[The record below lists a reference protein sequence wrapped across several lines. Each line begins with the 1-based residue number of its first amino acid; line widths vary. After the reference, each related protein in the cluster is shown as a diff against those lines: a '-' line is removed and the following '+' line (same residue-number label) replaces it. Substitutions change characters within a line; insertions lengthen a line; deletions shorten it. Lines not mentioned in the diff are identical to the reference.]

1 MTPRVNNNAAS
12 EAVEV
17 LMSNGMEGLAGAV
30 EILLNTAMYIE
41 RSNYLGVGSYER
53 SEERVSQAN
62 GFKPKQLE
70 SRLGSLQLQVPQT
83 RDCQFYPQALE
94 RGMRSERALKL
105 ALAEMYVQGVSTRKV
120 AAITEKLCGLN
131 VTSSQV
137 SRAAAELDASLLAWR
152 ERPLGAYPFVFLDA
166 RYEKVRQ
173 DSVMVDCAVLIAIG
187 VTPDGKREVLGCSV
201 ELSEGEVHWR
211 SFMRSLQARGLH
223 GIKLLISDA
232 HEGLKAA
239 RKAVWPSVKWQRC
252 QFHLQQ
258 NAQSY
263 VPRKD
268 MKRKVASRIRA
279 IFTAP
284 DRAEAERLLKAFIRD
299 HEKSAPK
306 LASWAET
313 ALPEGFTVFSFDE
326 ELRKRLRTSNVVERL
341 NREILRR
348 TRVATMFP
356 NEASCLRLVTAV
368 VMEISE
374 EWIVSKRCWLS
385 MQEDGFVYQT
395 DA

>member
-1 MTPRVNNNAAS
+1 MTPREHTSAMDRVI
-12 EAVEV
+12 EV
-17 LMSNGMEGLAGAV
+17 LMNNGMDGLAGAV
-30 EILLNTAMYIE
+30 EILFNTAMRIE
-41 RSNYLGVGSYER
+41 RSGYLGAGPYER
-53 SEERVSQAN
+53 SEDRVSYAN
-62 GFKPKQLE
+62 GFKPKQLDT
-70 SRLGSLQLQVPQT
+70 RLGSLHLQVPQT
-83 RDCQFYPQALE
+83 RDCQFYPQSLE
-94 RGMRSERALKL
+94 KGMRSERALRL
-105 ALAEMYVQGVSTRKV
+105 AVAEMYVQGVSTRKV
-120 AAITEKLCGLN
+120 AEITEKLCGLE

-137 SRAAAELDASLLAWR
+137 SRAAAELDASLSAWR

-173 DSVMVDCAVLIAIG
+173 DSVVVDCAVLIAIG
-187 VTPDGKREVLGCSV
+187 VTQEGKREVLGCSV
-201 ELSEGEVHWR
+201 ELSEGEAHWR
-211 SFMRSLQARGLH
+211 SFMRGLQARGLH
-223 GIKLLISDA
+223 GIQLLVSDA

-268 MKRKVASRIRA
+268 MKHQVASRIRA

-284 DRAEAERLLKAFIRD
+284 DRAEAERLLQLFIRD
-299 HEKSAPK
+299 YEASAPK
-306 LASWAET
+306 LAGWAET

-326 ELRKRLRTSNVVERL
+326 HLRKRLRTSNVVERV
-341 NREILRR
+341 NKEILRR

-385 MQEDGFVYQT
+385 MNEDH
-395 DA
+395 

>member
-1 MTPRVNNNAAS
+1 MTPRENSNAAN

-30 EILLNTAMYIE
+30 EVLLNAAMRIE
-41 RSNYLGVGSYER
+41 RSHYLSAAPYER
-53 SEERVSQAN
+53 NEERVSHAN
-62 GFKPKQLE
+62 GFKPKQLDT
-70 SRLGSLQLQVPQT
+70 RLGSLQLQVPQT

-120 AAITEKLCGLN
+120 AEITEKLCGLN

-137 SRAAAELDASLLAWR
+137 SRATAELDESLSAWR
-152 ERPLGAYPFVFLDA
+152 ERPLNVYPFVFLDA

-173 DSVMVDCAVLIAIG
+173 NHEMIDCAVLVAIG
-187 VTPDGKREVLGCSV
+187 VTTEGKREVLGCSV
-201 ELSEGEVHWR
+201 ELSEAEAHWR
-211 SFMRSLQARGLH
+211 SFMRSLQERGLH
-223 GIKLLISDA
+223 GIKLIISDA

-263 VPRKD
+263 VPKQD
-268 MKRKVASRIRA
+268 MKRTVASRIRA
-279 IFTAP
+279 IFTAS
-284 DRAEAERLLKAFIRD
+284 DRAEAERLLQLFIRD
-299 HEKSAPK
+299 YEKSAPK
-306 LASWAET
+306 LVSWAET
-313 ALPEGFTVFSFDE
+313 ALPEGLTVFSFE
-326 ELRKRLRTSNVVERL
+326 ESLRKRLRTSNVVERL
-341 NREILRR
+341 NKEILRR
-348 TRVATMFP
+348 SRVATMFP
-356 NEASCLRLVTAV
+356 NEASCLRLVTAI

-374 EWIVSKRCWLS
+374 EWVVSRRRWLS
-385 MQEDGFVYQT
+385 MDKDVEMYQA
-395 DA
+395 DN

>member
-1 MTPRVNNNAAS
+1 MTPEVKSNAAS

-30 EILLNTAMYIE
+30 EILLNTAMRIE
-41 RSNYLGVGSYER
+41 RNNYLGVGPYER
-53 SEERVSQAN
+53 SEARVSHAN
-62 GFKPKQLE
+62 GFKPKQLDT
-70 SRLGSLQLQVPQT
+70 RLGALKLQVPQT

-94 RGMRSERALKL
+94 RGMRSERALTI
-105 ALAEMYVQGVSTRKV
+105 ALAEMYVHGVSTRKV
-120 AAITEKLCGLN
+120 TEITEKLCGLN

-137 SRAAAELDASLLAWR
+137 SRAAAKLDESLSAWR
-152 ERPLGAYPFVFLDA
+152 ERPLGAYSFVFLDA

-173 DSVMVDCAVLIAIG
+173 NHEMVDCAVLIAIG
-187 VTPDGKREVLGCSV
+187 VTPEGKREVLGCSV
-201 ELSEGEVHWR
+201 ELSEAEAHWR
-211 SFMRSLQARGLH
+211 TFMSDLQKRGLH
-223 GIKLLISDA
+223 GIKLIISDA

-263 VPRKD
+263 VPKQD
-268 MKRKVASRIRA
+268 MKRTVASRIRA
-279 IFTAP
+279 IFNAP
-284 DRAEAERLLKAFIRD
+284 DRAEAERLLQLFIRD

-313 ALPEGFTVFSFDE
+313 ALPEGFTVFAFDE

-341 NREILRR
+341 NKEILRR
-348 TRVATMFP
+348 SRVATMFP

-374 EWIVSKRCWLS
+374 EWIVSKRRWLS
-385 MQEDGFVYQT
+385 MDK
-395 DA
+395 D

>member
-1 MTPRVNNNAAS
+1 MTPEVKRSAAS

-30 EILLNTAMYIE
+30 TILLNTAMQIE
-41 RSNYLGVGSYER
+41 RSNYLGVGPYER
-53 SEERVSQAN
+53 SDERVSYAN
-62 GFKPKQLE
+62 GFKPKQLDT
-70 SRLGSLQLQVPQT
+70 RLGSLHLDVPQT
-83 RDCQFYPQALE
+83 RDCRFYPQSLE

-120 AAITEKLCGLN
+120 TEITEKLCGLN

-137 SRAAAELDASLLAWR
+137 SRATAELDESLSTWR
-152 ERPLGAYPFVFLDA
+152 NRPLGRYPFVFLDA

-173 DSVMVDCAVLIAIG
+173 NHMMVDCAVLIAIG
-187 VTPDGKREVLGCSV
+187 VTPEGKREVLGCSV
-201 ELSEGEVHWR
+201 ELSEAEAHWR
-211 SFMRSLQARGLH
+211 SFMRSLQERGLH

-232 HEGLKAA
+232 HEGMKAA

-263 VPRKD
+263 VPKQD
-268 MKRKVASRIRA
+268 MKRTVANRIRA

-284 DRAEAERLLKAFIRD
+284 DRAEAQRLLQLFIRD
-299 HEKSAPK
+299 YEQSAPK

-326 ELRKRLRTSNVVERL
+326 RLRKRLRTSNVVERL
-341 NREILRR
+341 NKEILRR
-348 TRVATMFP
+348 SRVATMFP

-374 EWIVSKRCWLS
+374 EWIVSKRRWLS
-385 MQEDGFVYQT
+385 MNED
-395 DA
+395 

>member
-1 MTPRVNNNAAS
+1 MTPRENVSAADA
-12 EAVEV
+12 AVEV
-17 LMSNGMEGLAGAV
+17 LIANGMEGLAGAV
-30 EILLNTAMYIE
+30 EILLNTAMRIE
-41 RSNYLGVGSYER
+41 RSNYLGVGPYER
-53 SEERVSQAN
+53 SEDRVSHAN
-62 GFKPKQLE
+62 GFKPRHLDT
-70 SRLGSLQLQVPQT
+70 RLGALDLQVPQT
-83 RDCQFYPQALE
+83 RDCQFYPQSLE
-94 RGMRSERALKL
+94 KGMRSERALRL

-120 AAITEKLCGLN
+120 AEITEKLCGLN

-137 SRAAAELDASLLAWR
+137 SRAAAELDASLSAWR

-173 DSVMVDCAVLIAIG
+173 DSVVVDCAVLVAIG
-187 VTPDGKREVLGCSV
+187 VTPEGKREVLGCSV
-201 ELSEGEVHWR
+201 ELSESEAHWR
-211 SFMRSLQARGLH
+211 SFMRSLQERGLH
-223 GIKLLISDA
+223 GVTLLVSDA

-268 MKRKVASRIRA
+268 MKSKVASRIRA

-284 DRAEAERLLKAFIRD
+284 DRAEAERLLKVFIRD

-306 LASWAET
+306 LASWAER

-326 ELRKRLRTSNVVERL
+326 DLRKRLRTSNVVERV
-341 NREILRR
+341 NKEILRR

-385 MQEDGFVYQT
+385 MKEDG
-395 DA
+395 

>member
-306 LASWAET
+306 LASGNHV
-313 ALPEGFTVFSFDE
+313 P
-326 ELRKRLRTSNVVERL
+326 
-341 NREILRR
+341 
-348 TRVATMFP
+348 
-356 NEASCLRLVTAV
+356 
-368 VMEISE
+368 
-374 EWIVSKRCWLS
+374 
-385 MQEDGFVYQT
+385 Q
-395 DA
+395 

>member
-1 MTPRVNNNAAS
+1 MTPIENSSAAN

-30 EILLNTAMYIE
+30 EILLNEAMRIE
-41 RSNYLGVGSYER
+41 RSNYLGVGPYER
-53 SEERVSQAN
+53 SEERVSHAN
-62 GFKPKQLE
+62 GFKPRQLNT
-70 SRLGSLQLQVPQT
+70 RLGSLQLQIPQT

-105 ALAEMYVQGVSTRKV
+105 ALAEMYIQGVSTRKV
-120 AAITEKLCGLN
+120 SEITEKLCGLS

-137 SRAAAELDASLLAWR
+137 SRATAELDASLSAWR
-152 ERPLGAYPFVFLDA
+152 DRALGAYSFVFLDA

-173 DSVMVDCAVLIAIG
+173 NHEVVDCAVLIAIG
-187 VTPDGKREVLGCSV
+187 VTPEGKREVLGCSV
-201 ELSEGEVHWR
+201 ELSEAEVHWR
-211 SFMRSLQARGLH
+211 SFMRSLQERGLH
-223 GIKLLISDA
+223 GVKLLISDA

-258 NAQSY
+258 NARNY
-263 VPRKD
+263 VPKID
-268 MKRKVASRIRA
+268 MRRTVGSRIRA
-279 IFTAP
+279 IFNAP
-284 DRAEAERLLKAFIRD
+284 DRAEAERLLQLFIRD

-313 ALPEGFTVFSFDE
+313 ALPEGFTVFFFDE
-326 ELRKRLRTSNVVERL
+326 DLRKRLRTSNVVERL
-341 NREILRR
+341 NREIRR
-348 TRVATMFP
+348 RSRVATMFP

-385 MQEDGFVYQT
+385 MKKDV
-395 DA
+395 

>member
-1 MTPRVNNNAAS
+1 MTPRENVSAAADTAI
-12 EAVEV
+12 EL
-17 LMSNGMEGLAGAV
+17 LMNNGMEGLTGAV
-30 EILLNTAMYIE
+30 EILLNTAMWIE
-41 RSNYLGVGSYER
+41 RNSYLGAGPYER
-53 SEERVSQAN
+53 SEGRISHAN

-70 SRLGSLQLQVPQT
+70 TRLGALNLQVPQT
-83 RDCQFYPQALE
+83 RDCQFYPQSLE
-94 RGMRSERALKL
+94 KGMRSERALRL

-120 AAITEKLCGLN
+120 AEITEKLCGLE

-137 SRAAAELDASLLAWR
+137 SRAAAELDASLSAWR
-152 ERPLGAYPFVFLDA
+152 DRPLGAYPFVFLDA

-173 DSVMVDCAVLIAIG
+173 ESVVVDCAVLVAIG
-187 VTPDGKREVLGCSV
+187 VTPEGKREVLGCSV
-201 ELSEGEVHWR
+201 ELSEGEAHWR
-211 SFMRSLQARGLH
+211 SFMRRLQERGLH

-268 MKRKVASRIRA
+268 MKRQVANRIRA
-279 IFTAP
+279 IFAAP
-284 DRAEAERLLKAFIRD
+284 DRAEAERLLKVFIRD
-299 HEKSAPK
+299 YEASAPK

-313 ALPEGFTVFSFDE
+313 ALPEGFTVFAFDE
-326 ELRKRLRTSNVVERL
+326 HLRKRLRTSNVVERV
-341 NREILRR
+341 NKEILRR

-374 EWIVSKRCWLS
+374 EWIVSKRRWLS
-385 MQEDGFVYQT
+385 MNEDT
-395 DA
+395 